1 VAWTYSTT
9 TSHHFFRSCIGWE
22 LSSGSSSSSQ
32 YSSSTAWTA
41 WPCRTYPAT
50 YYVCQTWR
58 LFNVCVRRHRRR
70 SSSRRH
76 AFPPPVTALSPWL
89 QRGHGTACRD
99 LSHRYLHWRP
109 LDVSWRRNCS
119 SELFLLSTALPT
131 IASDRY
137 SVLTLRRTRVLSLS
151 LAFVRCPC
159 SLLTLRHLNL
169 FFLW

>member
-1 VAWTYSTT
+1 M
-9 TSHHFFRSCIGWE
+9 
-22 LSSGSSSSSQ
+22 
-32 YSSSTAWTA
+32 A
-41 WPCRTYPAT
+41 WPRRTYPAT

-58 LFNVCVRRHRRR
+58 LVNVCVPRQCRR

-76 AFPPPVTALSPWL
+76 AFLPPVTALSPWL
-89 QRGHGTACRD
+89 RRGHETACRD

-109 LDVSWRRNCS
+109 LDVRRRWNCS
-119 SELFLLSTALPT
+119 SEVFLTSTALLT

-137 SVLTLRRTRVLSLS
+137 SVLNLCRTRVLSLF

-169 FFLW
+169 FFLHCVPKKVTPKFKSL